1 MTIINRTMPLPSNV
15 EYVLS
20 KLKENGYQAYV
31 VGGAVRDFLMG
42 KTPHDYDLTSDALPS
57 QISDV
62 FKEFYQ
68 EHSGEKHG
76 TIRVIVDHKPIEIT
90 TFRCDEGYT
99 DYRRPDNVEFVK
111 DVYIDSKR
119 RDFSINAFYY
129 SEGHIY
135 DFHEGLEDLNNKI
148 IKTIGNPSARF
159 HEDALRILRAIRFSA
174 KLGYEIESKTKT
186 ALLDCKEELNLIAKE
201 RILIELK
208 EISSTS
214 NFFRNIKEYFPI
226 FKLIIPCLDKI
237 GNSIDDIYNFDTK
250 SYGDYIA
257 SLSAL
262 FSLREINNDFMP
274 WRLFIK
280 MDNESINAIKTL
292 IKLKDINFNN
302 SFDDDYINGLILL
315 SKPVDINVFKNYL
328 INLYNLKRFKNDD
341 IDSILNRVDILSE
354 GNTPYSLKDL
364 EIDGNDL
371 LKLGI
376 EKNQYFKEI
385 LNEVLLRCNQGDL
398 NNNNRNEEI
407 EFVKKWIRT
416 NTN

>member
-1 MTIINRTMPLPSNV
+1 MTIINRTMPLPSSV

-62 FKEFYQ
+62 FKDFYQ

-111 DVYIDSKR
+111 DAYIDSKR

-135 DFHEGLEDLNNKI
+135 DFHEGLEDLNNKV

-214 NFFRNIKEYFPI
+214 NFFRDIKEYFPI

-315 SKPVDINVFKNYL
+315 SKPVDMNVFKNYL

-385 LNEVLLRCNQGDL
+385 LNEVLLRCNQGNL
-398 NNNNRNEEI
+398 NNNRNEEI

>member
-62 FKEFYQ
+62 FKDFYQ

-76 TIRVIVDHKPIEIT
+76 TIRVIIDHKPIEIT

-129 SEGHIY
+129 FEGHIY

-341 IDSILNRVDILSE
+341 IDSILNRVGILSE

-398 NNNNRNEEI
+398 NNNRNEEI

>member
-1 MTIINRTMPLPSNV
+1 MTIINRTMPLPSSV

-62 FKEFYQ
+62 FKDFYQ

-76 TIRVIVDHKPIEIT
+76 TIRVIIDHKPIEIT

-135 DFHEGLEDLNNKI
+135 DFHEGLEDLNNKV
-148 IKTIGNPSARF
+148 IKTIGNPSTRF

-214 NFFRNIKEYFPI
+214 NFFRNIKEYFSI

-302 SFDDDYINGLILL
+302 FFDNDYINGLILL

-341 IDSILNRVDILSE
+341 IDSILNRVDILSK

-398 NNNNRNEEI
+398 NNNRNEEI

-416 NTN
+416 NIN

>member
-62 FKEFYQ
+62 FKDFYQ

-76 TIRVIVDHKPIEIT
+76 TIRVIIDHKPIEIT

-135 DFHEGLEDLNNKI
+135 DFHEGLEDLNNKV
-148 IKTIGNPSARF
+148 IKTIGNPSTRF

-262 FSLREINNDFMP
+262 FSLREINDDFMP

-398 NNNNRNEEI
+398 NNNRNEEI

-416 NTN
+416 NIN

>member
-1 MTIINRTMPLPSNV
+1 MTIINRTMPLPSSV

-31 VGGAVRDFLMG
+31 VGGAVRDFLME

-62 FKEFYQ
+62 FKDFFQ

-135 DFHEGLEDLNNKI
+135 DFHEGLEDLNNKV
-148 IKTIGNPSARF
+148 IKTIGNPSTRF

-214 NFFRNIKEYFPI
+214 NFFRNVKEYFPI

-302 SFDDDYINGLILL
+302 FFDNDYINGLILL

-341 IDSILNRVDILSE
+341 IDSILNRVDILSK

-398 NNNNRNEEI
+398 NNNRNEEI

>member
-1 MTIINRTMPLPSNV
+1 MPLPSNV

-76 TIRVIVDHKPIEIT
+76 TIRVIIDHKPIEIT

-135 DFHEGLEDLNNKI
+135 DFHEGLEDLNNKV
-148 IKTIGNPSARF
+148 IKTIGNPSTRF

-214 NFFRNIKEYFPI
+214 NFFKDVKEYFPI

-262 FSLREINNDFMP
+262 FSLREINDDFMP

-398 NNNNRNEEI
+398 NNNRNEEI

>member
-62 FKEFYQ
+62 FKDFYQ

-76 TIRVIVDHKPIEIT
+76 TIRVIIDHKPIEIT

-135 DFHEGLEDLNNKI
+135 DFHEGLEDLNNKV
-148 IKTIGNPSARF
+148 IKTIGNPSTRF

-398 NNNNRNEEI
+398 NNNRNEEI

>member
-1 MTIINRTMPLPSNV
+1 MTIINRTMPLPSSV

-62 FKEFYQ
+62 FKDFYQ

-135 DFHEGLEDLNNKI
+135 DFHEGLEDLNNKV

-201 RILIELK
+201 RILTELK

-280 MDNESINAIKTL
+280 MDNESINAIKNL

-385 LNEVLLRCNQGDL
+385 LNEVLLRCNQRDL
-398 NNNNRNEEI
+398 NNNRNEEI
-407 EFVKKWIRT
+407 EFVKKWIRN

>member
-1 MTIINRTMPLPSNV
+1 MTVINRTMPLPSSV

-62 FKEFYQ
+62 FKDFYQ

-135 DFHEGLEDLNNKI
+135 DFHEGLEDLNNKV
-148 IKTIGNPSARF
+148 IKTIGNPSTRF

-226 FKLIIPCLDKI
+226 FKLIIPCLGKI
-237 GNSIDDIYNFDTK
+237 GNSIDDIYNFDIK

-341 IDSILNRVDILSE
+341 IDSVLNRVDILSE

-398 NNNNRNEEI
+398 NNNRNEEI

>member
-1 MTIINRTMPLPSNV
+1 MTIINRTMPLPSSV

-62 FKEFYQ
+62 FKDFYQ

-76 TIRVIVDHKPIEIT
+76 TIRVIIDHKPIEIT

-111 DVYIDSKR
+111 DAYIDSKR

-135 DFHEGLEDLNNKI
+135 DFHEGLEDLNNKV

-201 RILIELK
+201 RILTELK

-214 NFFRNIKEYFPI
+214 NFFKDIKEYFPI

-315 SKPVDINVFKNYL
+315 SKPVDMNVFKKYL

-398 NNNNRNEEI
+398 NNNRNEEI
-407 EFVKKWIRT
+407 EFVKKWIRN

>member
-1 MTIINRTMPLPSNV
+1 MTVINRTMPLPSSV

-62 FKEFYQ
+62 FKDFYQ

-76 TIRVIVDHKPIEIT
+76 TIRVIIDHKPIEIT

-129 SEGHIY
+129 FEGHIY
-135 DFHEGLEDLNNKI
+135 DFHEGLEDLNNKV
-148 IKTIGNPSARF
+148 IKTIGNPSTRF

-201 RILIELK
+201 RILTELK

-214 NFFRNIKEYFPI
+214 NFFRNVKEYFPI
-226 FKLIIPCLDKI
+226 FKLIIPCLGKI
-237 GNSIDDIYNFDTK
+237 GNSIDDIYNFDIK

-302 SFDDDYINGLILL
+302 SFDDDYINGLVLL

-398 NNNNRNEEI
+398 NNNRNEEI

-416 NTN
+416 NIN

>member
-1 MTIINRTMPLPSNV
+1 MTIINRTMPLPSSV

-20 KLKENGYQAYV
+20 RLKENGYQAYV

-42 KTPHDYDLTSDALPS
+42 NTPHDYDLTSDALPS

-62 FKEFYQ
+62 FKDFYQ

-90 TFRCDEGYT
+90 TFRCDEGYA

-135 DFHEGLEDLNNKI
+135 DFHEGLEDLNNKV
-148 IKTIGNPSARF
+148 IKTIGNPSTRF

-201 RILIELK
+201 RILTELK

-214 NFFRNIKEYFPI
+214 NFFRDIKEYFPI

-364 EIDGNDL
+364 EIDGNDF

-398 NNNNRNEEI
+398 NNNRNEEI

>member
-1 MTIINRTMPLPSNV
+1 MTIINRTMPLPSSV

-62 FKEFYQ
+62 FKDFYQ

-76 TIRVIVDHKPIEIT
+76 TIRVIIDHKPIEIT

-135 DFHEGLEDLNNKI
+135 DFHEGLEDLNNKV

-214 NFFRNIKEYFPI
+214 NFFRGIKEYFPI

-292 IKLKDINFNN
+292 IKLKDINFSN

-398 NNNNRNEEI
+398 NNNRNEEI

>member
-1 MTIINRTMPLPSNV
+1 MTIINRTMPLPSSV

-62 FKEFYQ
+62 FKDFYQ

-76 TIRVIVDHKPIEIT
+76 TIRVIIDHKPIEIT

-135 DFHEGLEDLNNKI
+135 DFHEGLEDLNNKV

-214 NFFRNIKEYFPI
+214 NFFRNIKEYFSI

-280 MDNESINAIKTL
+280 MDNESINEIKTL

-302 SFDDDYINGLILL
+302 FFDDDYINGLILL

-398 NNNNRNEEI
+398 NNNRNEEI

-416 NTN
+416 NIN

>member
-1 MTIINRTMPLPSNV
+1 MTIINRTMPLPSSV

-62 FKEFYQ
+62 FKDFYQ

-76 TIRVIVDHKPIEIT
+76 TIRVIIDHKPIEIT

-135 DFHEGLEDLNNKI
+135 DFHEGLEDLNNKV

-214 NFFRNIKEYFPI
+214 NFFRNIKEYFSI

-398 NNNNRNEEI
+398 NNNRNEEI

>member
-1 MTIINRTMPLPSNV
+1 MTIINRTMPLPSSV

-20 KLKENGYQAYV
+20 KLKGNGYQAYV

-62 FKEFYQ
+62 FKDFYQ

-76 TIRVIVDHKPIEIT
+76 TIRVIIDHKPIEIT

-135 DFHEGLEDLNNKI
+135 DFHEGLEDLNNKV

-214 NFFRNIKEYFPI
+214 NFFKDIKEYFPI
-226 FKLIIPCLDKI
+226 FKIIIPCLDKI

-398 NNNNRNEEI
+398 NNNRNEEI

>member
-1 MTIINRTMPLPSNV
+1 MTIINRTMPLPSSV

-20 KLKENGYQAYV
+20 RLKENGYQAYV

-62 FKEFYQ
+62 FKDFYQ

-135 DFHEGLEDLNNKI
+135 DFHEGLEDLNNKV
-148 IKTIGNPSARF
+148 IKTIGNPSTRF

-201 RILIELK
+201 RILTELK

-214 NFFRNIKEYFPI
+214 NFFRDIKEYFPI
-226 FKLIIPCLDKI
+226 FRLIIPCLDKI

-262 FSLREINNDFMP
+262 FSLREINNDFML
-274 WRLFIK
+274 WKLFIK

-341 IDSILNRVDILSE
+341 IDSILNRVDILSK
-354 GNTPYSLKDL
+354 GNTPYFLKDL

-385 LNEVLLRCNQGDL
+385 LNEVLLRCNQEDL
-398 NNNNRNEEI
+398 NNNRNEEI

>member
-1 MTIINRTMPLPSNV
+1 MTIINRTMPLPSSV

-57 QISDV
+57 QISDG
-62 FKEFYQ
+62 FKDFYQ

-135 DFHEGLEDLNNKI
+135 DFHEGLEDLNNKV
-148 IKTIGNPSARF
+148 IKTIGNPSTRF

-201 RILIELK
+201 RILTELK

-302 SFDDDYINGLILL
+302 SFDDDYINGLIFL

-341 IDSILNRVDILSE
+341 IDSILNRMDILSE

-398 NNNNRNEEI
+398 NNNRNEEI

>member
-1 MTIINRTMPLPSNV
+1 MTIINRTMPLPSSV

-62 FKEFYQ
+62 FKDFYQ

-76 TIRVIVDHKPIEIT
+76 TIRVIIDHKPIEIT

-341 IDSILNRVDILSE
+341 IDSILNRVDILFE

-376 EKNQYFKEI
+376 EKNQYFKKI

-398 NNNNRNEEI
+398 NNNRNEEI

>member
-1 MTIINRTMPLPSNV
+1 MTIINRTMPLPSSV

-62 FKEFYQ
+62 FKDFYQ

-76 TIRVIVDHKPIEIT
+76 TIRVIIDHKPIEIT

-135 DFHEGLEDLNNKI
+135 DFHEGLEDLNNKV
-148 IKTIGNPSARF
+148 IKTIGNPSTRF

-226 FKLIIPCLDKI
+226 FKIIIPCLDKI

-302 SFDDDYINGLILL
+302 FFDDDYINGLILL

-341 IDSILNRVDILSE
+341 IDSILNRVDILSK

-398 NNNNRNEEI
+398 NNNRNEEI

>member
-1 MTIINRTMPLPSNV
+1 MTVINRTMPLPSSV

-62 FKEFYQ
+62 FKDFYQ

-135 DFHEGLEDLNNKI
+135 DFHEGLEDLNNKV
-148 IKTIGNPSARF
+148 IKTIGNPSTRF

-201 RILIELK
+201 RILTELK

-214 NFFRNIKEYFPI
+214 NFFRNVKEYFPI

-237 GNSIDDIYNFDTK
+237 GNSIDDIYNFDIK

-280 MDNESINAIKTL
+280 MDNESINAIKNL

-398 NNNNRNEEI
+398 NNNRNEEI

>member
-1 MTIINRTMPLPSNV
+1 MTIINRTMPLPSSV

-62 FKEFYQ
+62 FKDFYQ

-76 TIRVIVDHKPIEIT
+76 TIRVIIDHKPIEIT

-135 DFHEGLEDLNNKI
+135 DFHEGLEDLNNKV
-148 IKTIGNPSARF
+148 IKTIGNPSTRF

-214 NFFRNIKEYFPI
+214 NFFKNVKEYFPI
-226 FKLIIPCLDKI
+226 FKIIIPCLDKI

-280 MDNESINAIKTL
+280 MDNESINAIKSL

-341 IDSILNRVDILSE
+341 IDSILNRVGILFE

-398 NNNNRNEEI
+398 NNNRNEEI

>member
-1 MTIINRTMPLPSNV
+1 MTIINRTMPLPSSV

-76 TIRVIVDHKPIEIT
+76 TIRVIIDHKPIEIT

-135 DFHEGLEDLNNKI
+135 DFHEGLEDLNNKV

-385 LNEVLLRCNQGDL
+385 LNEVLLRCNQGNL
-398 NNNNRNEEI
+398 NNNRNEEI

>member
-1 MTIINRTMPLPSNV
+1 MTIINRTMPLPSSV

-20 KLKENGYQAYV
+20 RLKENGYQAYV

-62 FKEFYQ
+62 FKDFYQ

-135 DFHEGLEDLNNKI
+135 DFHEGLEDLNNKV
-148 IKTIGNPSARF
+148 IKTIGNPSTRF

-201 RILIELK
+201 RILTELK

-214 NFFRNIKEYFPI
+214 NFFRNVKEYFPI

-385 LNEVLLRCNQGDL
+385 LIEVLLRCNQGDL
-398 NNNNRNEEI
+398 NNNRNEEI

>member
-1 MTIINRTMPLPSNV
+1 MTIINRTMPLPSSV

-135 DFHEGLEDLNNKI
+135 DFHEGLEDLNNKV

-214 NFFRNIKEYFPI
+214 NFFRDIKEYFSI

-385 LNEVLLRCNQGDL
+385 LNEVLLRCNQGNL
-398 NNNNRNEEI
+398 NNNRNEEI

>member
-1 MTIINRTMPLPSNV
+1 MTIINRTMPLPSSV

-62 FKEFYQ
+62 FKDFYQ

-135 DFHEGLEDLNNKI
+135 DFHEGLEDLNNKV
-148 IKTIGNPSARF
+148 IKTIGNPSTRF

-201 RILIELK
+201 RILTELK

-214 NFFRNIKEYFPI
+214 NFFRDIKEYFPI

-302 SFDDDYINGLILL
+302 FFDDDYINGLILL

-328 INLYNLKRFKNDD
+328 INLYNLKRFKNVD

-398 NNNNRNEEI
+398 NNNRNEEI

>member
-1 MTIINRTMPLPSNV
+1 MTIINRTMPLPSSV

-57 QISDV
+57 QISEV

-135 DFHEGLEDLNNKI
+135 DFHEGLEDLNNKV

-201 RILIELK
+201 RILSELK

-214 NFFRNIKEYFPI
+214 NFFRDIKEYFPI

-341 IDSILNRVDILSE
+341 IDSVLNRVDILSE

-385 LNEVLLRCNQGDL
+385 LNEVLLRCNQGNL
-398 NNNNRNEEI
+398 NNNRNEEI

>member
-1 MTIINRTMPLPSNV
+1 MTIINRTMPLPSSV

-62 FKEFYQ
+62 FKDFYQ

-76 TIRVIVDHKPIEIT
+76 TIRVIIDHKPIEIT

-111 DVYIDSKR
+111 DAYIDSKR

-135 DFHEGLEDLNNKI
+135 DFHEGLEDLNNKV

-214 NFFRNIKEYFPI
+214 NFFIDIKEYFSI

-315 SKPVDINVFKNYL
+315 SKPVDMNVFKNYL

-398 NNNNRNEEI
+398 NNNRNEEI
-407 EFVKKWIRT
+407 EFVKKWIRN

>member
-1 MTIINRTMPLPSNV
+1 MTIINRTMPLPSSV

-62 FKEFYQ
+62 FKDFYQ

-76 TIRVIVDHKPIEIT
+76 TIRVIIDHKPIEIT

-148 IKTIGNPSARF
+148 IKTIGNPSTRF

-214 NFFRNIKEYFPI
+214 NFFRDIKEYFPI

-302 SFDDDYINGLILL
+302 FFDDDYINGLILL

-341 IDSILNRVDILSE
+341 IDSILNRMDILSE

-385 LNEVLLRCNQGDL
+385 LNEVLLRCNQGNL
-398 NNNNRNEEI
+398 NNNRNEEI

>member
-1 MTIINRTMPLPSNV
+1 MTIINRTMPLPSSV

-62 FKEFYQ
+62 FKDFYQ

-76 TIRVIVDHKPIEIT
+76 TIRVIIDHKPIEIT

-135 DFHEGLEDLNNKI
+135 DFHEGLEDLNNKV
-148 IKTIGNPSARF
+148 IKTIGNPSTRF

-214 NFFRNIKEYFPI
+214 NFFKDVKEYFPI
-226 FKLIIPCLDKI
+226 FKIIIPCLDKI

-341 IDSILNRVDILSE
+341 IDSILNRVGILFE

-385 LNEVLLRCNQGDL
+385 LNEVLLRCNQGNL
-398 NNNNRNEEI
+398 NNNRNEEI

>member
-1 MTIINRTMPLPSNV
+1 MTIINRTMPLPSSV

-42 KTPHDYDLTSDALPS
+42 NTPHDYDLTSDALPS

-62 FKEFYQ
+62 FKDFYQ

-135 DFHEGLEDLNNKI
+135 DFHEGLEDLNNKV
-148 IKTIGNPSARF
+148 IKTIGNPSTRF

-186 ALLDCKEELNLIAKE
+186 ALLDCKEELNIIAKE
-201 RILIELK
+201 RILTELK

-237 GNSIDDIYNFDTK
+237 GNSIDDIYNFDIK

-262 FSLREINNDFMP
+262 FSLREINNDFMS
-274 WRLFIK
+274 WKLFIK

-398 NNNNRNEEI
+398 NNNRNEEI

>member
-1 MTIINRTMPLPSNV
+1 MTVINRTMPLPSSV

-62 FKEFYQ
+62 FKDFYQ

-129 SEGHIY
+129 FEGHIY
-135 DFHEGLEDLNNKI
+135 DFHEGLEDLNNKV
-148 IKTIGNPSARF
+148 IKTIGNPSTRF

-174 KLGYEIESKTKT
+174 KLGYKIESKTKT

-214 NFFRNIKEYFPI
+214 NFFRDIKEYFPI

-341 IDSILNRVDILSE
+341 IDSVLNRVDILSE

-398 NNNNRNEEI
+398 NDNRNEEI
-407 EFVKKWIRT
+407 EFVKNWIRT

>member
-1 MTIINRTMPLPSNV
+1 MTIINRTMPLPSSV

-57 QISDV
+57 QISVV
-62 FKEFYQ
+62 FKDFYQ

-135 DFHEGLEDLNNKI
+135 DFHEGLEDLNNKV
-148 IKTIGNPSARF
+148 IKTIGNPSTRF

-201 RILIELK
+201 RILTELK

-214 NFFRNIKEYFPI
+214 NFFRNVKEYFPI

-237 GNSIDDIYNFDTK
+237 GNSIDDIYNFDIK

-341 IDSILNRVDILSE
+341 IDSVLNRVDILSE

-385 LNEVLLRCNQGDL
+385 LNEVLLRCNQGNL
-398 NNNNRNEEI
+398 NNNRNEEI

-416 NTN
+416 NIN

>member
-1 MTIINRTMPLPSNV
+1 MTIINRTMPLPSSV

-20 KLKENGYQAYV
+20 RLKENGYQAYV
-31 VGGAVRDFLMG
+31 VGGAVRDFLMEN
-42 KTPHDYDLTSDALPS
+42 TPHDYDLTSDALPS

-62 FKEFYQ
+62 FKDFYQ

-135 DFHEGLEDLNNKI
+135 DFHEGLEDLNNKV
-148 IKTIGNPSARF
+148 IKTIGNPSTRF

-201 RILIELK
+201 RILTELK

-262 FSLREINNDFMP
+262 FSLREINNDFVP

-302 SFDDDYINGLILL
+302 SFDDDYINGLIFL

-341 IDSILNRVDILSE
+341 IDSILNRMDILSE

-398 NNNNRNEEI
+398 NNNRNEEI

>member
-1 MTIINRTMPLPSNV
+1 MTIINRTMPLPSSV

-62 FKEFYQ
+62 FKDFYQ

-135 DFHEGLEDLNNKI
+135 DFHEGLEDLNNKV
-148 IKTIGNPSARF
+148 IKTIGNPSTRF

-201 RILIELK
+201 RILTELK

-214 NFFRNIKEYFPI
+214 NFFRDIKEYFPI

-262 FSLREINNDFMP
+262 FSLREINNDFML
-274 WRLFIK
+274 WKLFIK
-280 MDNESINAIKTL
+280 MDNKSINAIKTL

-302 SFDDDYINGLILL
+302 FFDDDYINGLILL

-354 GNTPYSLKDL
+354 GNIPYSLKDL

-398 NNNNRNEEI
+398 NNNRNEEI

>member
-1 MTIINRTMPLPSNV
+1 MTILNRTMPLPSSV

-62 FKEFYQ
+62 FKDFYQ

-76 TIRVIVDHKPIEIT
+76 TIRVIIDHKPIEIT

-135 DFHEGLEDLNNKI
+135 DFHEGLEDLNNKV

-328 INLYNLKRFKNDD
+328 INLYKLKRFKNDD
-341 IDSILNRVDILSE
+341 IDYILNRVDILSE

-398 NNNNRNEEI
+398 NNNRNEEI

>member
-1 MTIINRTMPLPSNV
+1 MTIINRTMPLPSSV

-20 KLKENGYQAYV
+20 KLKGNGYQAYV

-62 FKEFYQ
+62 FKDFYQ

-76 TIRVIVDHKPIEIT
+76 TIRVIIDHKPIEIT

-135 DFHEGLEDLNNKI
+135 DFHEGLEDLNNKV
-148 IKTIGNPSARF
+148 IKTIGNPSSRF

-214 NFFRNIKEYFPI
+214 NFFRNIKEYFSI

-376 EKNQYFKEI
+376 EKNQYFKEM

-398 NNNNRNEEI
+398 NNNRNEEI

>member
-1 MTIINRTMPLPSNV
+1 MTIINRTMPLPSSV

-62 FKEFYQ
+62 FKDFYQ

-135 DFHEGLEDLNNKI
+135 DFHEGLEDLNNKV
-148 IKTIGNPSARF
+148 IKTIGNPSTRF

-201 RILIELK
+201 RILTELK

-237 GNSIDDIYNFDTK
+237 GNSIDDIYNFDIK

-302 SFDDDYINGLILL
+302 SFDDDYINGLVLL

-341 IDSILNRVDILSE
+341 IDSVLNRVDILSE

-398 NNNNRNEEI
+398 NNNRNEEI

>member
-1 MTIINRTMPLPSNV
+1 MTIINRTMPLPSSV

-62 FKEFYQ
+62 FKDFYQ

-135 DFHEGLEDLNNKI
+135 DFHEGLEDLNNKV

-214 NFFRNIKEYFPI
+214 NFFKDIKEYFPI

-302 SFDDDYINGLILL
+302 FFDDDYINGLILL

-398 NNNNRNEEI
+398 NNNRNEEI
-407 EFVKKWIRT
+407 EFVKKWIRN

>member
-1 MTIINRTMPLPSNV
+1 MTVINRTMPLPSSV

-76 TIRVIVDHKPIEIT
+76 TIRVIIDHKPIEIT

-111 DVYIDSKR
+111 DAYIDSKR

-135 DFHEGLEDLNNKI
+135 DFHEGLEDLNNKV

-214 NFFRNIKEYFPI
+214 NFFRDIKEYFSI

-280 MDNESINAIKTL
+280 MDNESINAVKTL

-398 NNNNRNEEI
+398 NNNRNEEI